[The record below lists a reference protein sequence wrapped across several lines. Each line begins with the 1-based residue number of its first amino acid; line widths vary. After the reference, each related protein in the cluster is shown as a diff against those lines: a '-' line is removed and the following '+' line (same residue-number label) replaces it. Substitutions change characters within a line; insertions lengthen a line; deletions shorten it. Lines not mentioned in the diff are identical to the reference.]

1 MADEKM
7 DLNPGQDLTVQ
18 TDRFTGAA
26 GSAAAQADPFAG
38 LAASAPSLTFD
49 AEAEAE
55 AAAVA
60 KAAEEARKPEPEE
73 RILTPE
79 ELRQVEE
86 FSKKI
91 DITNTKAIMTY
102 GVGTQKK
109 MADFSEKTL
118 ESVKTKDMGEVGDMI
133 SGLVTQLKNFDV
145 DEEEKGFK
153 GFFKKKGNQI
163 QELRTKYTNVEKNV
177 NAISD
182 ELEKHQVILLK
193 DVELLDRMYDL
204 NLNYYKELSMYI
216 LAGKKRLKEVRENDL
231 AALQKKAEESGL
243 PEDAQA
249 AKDFAAQ
256 CDRFEKKLYDLQL
269 TRTVAMQ
276 TGPQIRMIQSSD
288 QMMAE
293 KIQSTIVNTIPLWK
307 NQMVIAIGI
316 EHSTQ
321 AAKAE
326 REVNDMTNALLKKNA
341 EKLKVAT
348 VQSAKESERGIVDI
362 ETLKHTNEM
371 LISTMDEVIAIQT
384 EGKQKRA
391 AAEKDLADIE
401 SQLRQKLLQASKG

>member
-7 DLNPGQDLTVQ
+7 DLNFGQADVMQ
-18 TDRFTGAA
+18 GGA
-26 GSAAAQADPFAG
+26 AAAQADPFA
-38 LAASAPSLTFD
+38 ASAPTLTFD
-49 AEAEAE
+49 VEAESQ
-55 AAAVA
+55 AVA
-60 KAAEEARKPEPEE
+60 QAAEEAKRPEPEE
-73 RILTPE
+73 NVLTPE

-91 DITNTKAIMTY
+91 DVTNTKAILTY
-102 GVGTQKK
+102 GAGTQKK

-118 ESVKTKDMGEVGDMI
+118 ESVKTKDMGEVGDMV
-133 SGLVTQLKNFDV
+133 SGLVTELRNFNV
-145 DEEEKGFK
+145 DEEEKGFL

-163 QELRTKYTNVEKNV
+163 QELKTKYNTVEKNV
-177 NAISD
+177 DKISD
-182 ELEKHQVILLK
+182 ELEKHQVTLLK
-193 DVELLDRMYDL
+193 DVELLDRMYEL

-216 LAGKKRLKEVRENDL
+216 LAGKKKLKEVRENDL
-231 AALQKKAEESGL
+231 AALQQKAAQSGL

-249 AKDFAAQ
+249 AKDLAEQ
-256 CDRFEKKLYDLQL
+256 CDRFEKKLHDLQL

-276 TGPQIRMIQSSD
+276 TGPQIRMIQAAD

-316 EHSTQ
+316 EHANQ

-326 REVNDMTNALLKKNA
+326 REVNDMTNALLRKNA
-341 EKLKVAT
+341 EKLKQAT
-348 VQSAKESERGIVDI
+348 VETAKEAERGIVDI
-362 ETLKHTNEM
+362 ETLRHTNEM
-371 LISTMDEVIAIQT
+371 LISTMDEVMALQA

-391 AAEKDLADIE
+391 AAEKDLAQIE
-401 SQLRQKLLQASKG
+401 KQLREKLLQASRS

>member
-7 DLNPGQDLTVQ
+7 DLNFGQADVMQ
-18 TDRFTGAA
+18 GGA
-26 GSAAAQADPFAG
+26 AAAQADPFA
-38 LAASAPSLTFD
+38 ASAPTLTFD
-49 AEAEAE
+49 VEAESQ
-55 AAAVA
+55 AVA
-60 KAAEEARKPEPEE
+60 QAAEEAKRPEPEE
-73 RILTPE
+73 NVLTPE

-91 DITNTKAIMTY
+91 DVTNTKAILTY
-102 GVGTQKK
+102 GAGTQKK

-118 ESVKTKDMGEVGDMI
+118 ESVKTKDMGEVGDMV
-133 SGLVTQLKNFDV
+133 SGLVTELRNFNV
-145 DEEEKGFK
+145 DEEEKGFL

-163 QELRTKYTNVEKNV
+163 QELKTKYNTVEKNV
-177 NAISD
+177 DKISD
-182 ELEKHQVILLK
+182 ELEKHQVTLLK
-193 DVELLDRMYDL
+193 DVELLDRMYEL

-216 LAGKKRLKEVRENDL
+216 LAGKKKLKEVRENDL
-231 AALQKKAEESGL
+231 AALQQKAAQSGL

-249 AKDFAAQ
+249 AKDLAEQ
-256 CDRFEKKLYDLQL
+256 CDRFEKKLHDLQL

-276 TGPQIRMIQSSD
+276 TGPQIRMIQAAD

-316 EHSTQ
+316 EHANQ

-326 REVNDMTNALLKKNA
+326 REVNDMTNALLRKNA
-341 EKLKVAT
+341 EKLKQAT
-348 VQSAKESERGIVDI
+348 VETAKEAERGIVDI

-371 LISTMDEVIAIQT
+371 LISTMDEVMAIQA

-391 AAEKDLADIE
+391 AAERDLAQIE
-401 SQLRQKLLQASKG
+401 QQLREKLLQASRS